1 MEKKEMEIVRHTTM
15 NHLEVFIVEM
25 TSRGPHGHDDFE
37 LGMILEGTMT
47 LFLEQEQ
54 YHLKAGNIYFINRY
68 QVHSFSNKT
77 GRNRILA
84 FQIDSDFYKHIFY
97 QSKFLHFED
106 TVFCNGPFYLQ
117 LRRLLLNCARCYFS
131 ETTYNELKCSEL
143 LIEIMYQ
150 LLTNARPSFTGEKE
164 YNAAQTASH
173 RINRITDYIAEH
185 SSEKISLQDIADL
198 EHITTYHA
206 SHFIT
211 KILGISFQD
220 YLNNVRFEH
229 ALELIQN
236 SDLSILDI
244 CMETGFSSSR
254 YLNKLFEEK
263 MGCTAREYLKTSK
276 KPHLIDTVL
285 PTDNIQKRYSF
296 EQSAFILQKVPD

>member
-1 MEKKEMEIVRHTTM
+1 M
-15 NHLEVFIVEM
+15 
-25 TSRGPHGHDDFE
+25 
-37 LGMILEGTMT
+37 
-47 LFLEQEQ
+47 
-54 YHLKAGNIYFINRY
+54 
-68 QVHSFSNKT
+68 
-77 GRNRILA
+77 
-84 FQIDSDFYKHIFY
+84 
-97 QSKFLHFED
+97 
-106 TVFCNGPFYLQ
+106 
-117 LRRLLLNCARCYFS
+117 LRR
-131 ETTYNELKCSEL
+131 
-143 LIEIMYQ
+143 Q
-150 LLTNARPSFTGEKE
+150 PP
-164 YNAAQTASH
+164 TASTAS
-173 RINRITDYIAEH
+173 RTTFAEH

-296 EQSAFILQKVPD
+296 EQSAFYSAEGSGLVCFVFYLKAVLSDLATTRLSPALLSML

>member
-25 TSRGPHGHDDFE
+25 TSRDPHGHDDFE

-54 YHLKAGNIYFINRY
+54 YHLKAGDIYFINRY

-131 ETTYNELKCSEL
+131 ETTYK
-143 LIEIMYQ
+143 
-150 LLTNARPSFTGEKE
+150 
-164 YNAAQTASH
+164 
-173 RINRITDYIAEH
+173 DYIAEH

>member
-1 MEKKEMEIVRHTTM
+1 
-15 NHLEVFIVEM
+15 
-25 TSRGPHGHDDFE
+25 
-37 LGMILEGTMT
+37 
-47 LFLEQEQ
+47 
-54 YHLKAGNIYFINRY
+54 
-68 QVHSFSNKT
+68 
-77 GRNRILA
+77 
-84 FQIDSDFYKHIFY
+84 
-97 QSKFLHFED
+97 
-106 TVFCNGPFYLQ
+106 
-117 LRRLLLNCARCYFS
+117 
-131 ETTYNELKCSEL
+131 
-143 LIEIMYQ
+143 MYQ
-150 LLTNARPSFTGEKE
+150 LLTNARPSFTSEKE

-263 MGCTAREYLKTSK
+263 MGCTARECLKTSK

>member
-1 MEKKEMEIVRHTTM
+1 
-15 NHLEVFIVEM
+15 
-25 TSRGPHGHDDFE
+25 
-37 LGMILEGTMT
+37 
-47 LFLEQEQ
+47 
-54 YHLKAGNIYFINRY
+54 
-68 QVHSFSNKT
+68 
-77 GRNRILA
+77 
-84 FQIDSDFYKHIFY
+84 
-97 QSKFLHFED
+97 
-106 TVFCNGPFYLQ
+106 
-117 LRRLLLNCARCYFS
+117 
-131 ETTYNELKCSEL
+131 
-143 LIEIMYQ
+143 MYQ
-150 LLTNARPSFTGEKE
+150 LLTNARPSFTGEKSTMLRR
-164 YNAAQTASH
+164 QPPTASTAS
-173 RINRITDYIAEH
+173 RTTFAEH

-276 KPHLIDTVL
+276 TAPY
-285 PTDNIQKRYSF
+285 RYGS
-296 EQSAFILQKVPD
+296 SYG

>member
-54 YHLKAGNIYFINRY
+54 YHLKAGDIYFINRY

-164 YNAAQTASH
+164 YNAA
-173 RINRITDYIAEH
+173 
-185 SSEKISLQDIADL
+185 
-198 EHITTYHA
+198 
-206 SHFIT
+206 
-211 KILGISFQD
+211 
-220 YLNNVRFEH
+220 
-229 ALELIQN
+229 
-236 SDLSILDI
+236 
-244 CMETGFSSSR
+244 
-254 YLNKLFEEK
+254 
-263 MGCTAREYLKTSK
+263 
-276 KPHLIDTVL
+276 
-285 PTDNIQKRYSF
+285 
-296 EQSAFILQKVPD
+296 

>member
-1 MEKKEMEIVRHTTM
+1 M
-15 NHLEVFIVEM
+15 
-25 TSRGPHGHDDFE
+25 
-37 LGMILEGTMT
+37 
-47 LFLEQEQ
+47 EQEQ
-54 YHLKAGNIYFINRY
+54 YHLKAGDIYFINRY

-77 GRNRILA
+77 GRNRILV
-84 FQIDSDFYKHIFY
+84 FQIDSDFYKHIFIS
-97 QSKFLHFED
+97 QNFFILKI
-106 TVFCNGPFYLQ
+106 PFLQ
-117 LRRLLLNCARCYFS
+117 LVHFIYSSADCFS
-131 ETTYNELKCSEL
+131 LRHAVILVKLHINELKCSEL

-150 LLTNARPSFTGEKE
+150 LLTNARPSFTSEKE

-263 MGCTAREYLKTSK
+263 MAVPPE
-276 KPHLIDTVL
+276 
-285 PTDNIQKRYSF
+285 NI
-296 EQSAFILQKVPD
+296 